1 MCAAR
6 ATIGSGPTLLFGDWL
21 RFDAAYRPRY
31 EAARW
36 VLAAREW
43 TDMNADAAAK
53 TEVELWHGAS
63 RALRPRDGWS
73 LSRPW
78 RENELPAIAGGRTRA
93 RSTSRAYDLAL
104 VNQPAE
110 HERSANESRNVQEAA
125 RAAAA
130 RREAI
135 RRANARGPSA
145 NLEETVR
152 MIRAAEA
159 MHGAARR

>member
-1 MCAAR
+1 
-6 ATIGSGPTLLFGDWL
+6 
-21 RFDAAYRPRY
+21 
-31 EAARW
+31 
-36 VLAAREW
+36 
-43 TDMNADAAAK
+43 
-53 TEVELWHGAS
+53 
-63 RALRPRDGWS
+63 
-73 LSRPW
+73 
-78 RENELPAIAGGRTRA
+78 
-93 RSTSRAYDLAL
+93 

-110 HERSANESRNVQEAA
+110 HERSANESRNVQEAV

>member
-1 MCAAR
+1 
-6 ATIGSGPTLLFGDWL
+6 
-21 RFDAAYRPRY
+21 
-31 EAARW
+31 
-36 VLAAREW
+36 
-43 TDMNADAAAK
+43 
-53 TEVELWHGAS
+53 
-63 RALRPRDGWS
+63 
-73 LSRPW
+73 
-78 RENELPAIAGGRTRA
+78 
-93 RSTSRAYDLAL
+93 